1 VDGVLG
7 REGRQD
13 EILRRRR
20 HCSRRQPELLGGER
34 KERRGGPG

>member
-13 EILRRRR
+13 EVLRRRR
-20 HCSRRQPELLGGER
+20 HCSRRQPELLGKR
-34 KERRGGPG
+34 KERGGGPG